1 MFLVIV
7 IMLLCLIPRKKVI
20 EINPPPNSPRSEAIL
35 QDLIK
40 SLNTPA

>member
-20 EINPPPNSPRSEAIL
+20 VINPAPNSPRSEAIL
-35 QDLIK
+35 QDLIQ
-40 SLNTPA
+40 SLDTE